1 MSDEIRI
8 TEVLYGVVIGGS
20 IQGIS
25 LEVTIKNAMLLFAL
39 GLLVADWNRAR
50 TLEERADRLANLQLL
65 TGRENEA
72 KQNTPFE
79 ERIESRD
86 ESFYDRH
93 HIPTDPETHEL
104 ENFETFLEQ
113 RSELIR
119 SELRSVLGPLEDG
132 PGPG

>member
-86 ESFYDRH
+86 ESFYDHH
-93 HIPTDPETHEL
+93 HIPTDPETYEL

-119 SELRSVLGPLEDG
+119 SELGSVLGPLEDG